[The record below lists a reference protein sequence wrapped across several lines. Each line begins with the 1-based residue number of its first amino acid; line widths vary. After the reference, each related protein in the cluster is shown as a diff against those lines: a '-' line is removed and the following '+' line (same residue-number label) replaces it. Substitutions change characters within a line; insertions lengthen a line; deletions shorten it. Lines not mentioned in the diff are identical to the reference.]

1 MRLLKRVNT
10 VITAQLH
17 EVVEHFENPER
28 ILKQTIREMQTTLEQ
43 VTEATARSIA
53 GEKLLERR
61 LVDARAATERWQDQ
75 ARLAVESGNDVAA
88 RSALARRLES
98 ERSMSALSAQLD
110 LCRKANER
118 LRRQL
123 DQLRG
128 QLSAAKGEMTALIAR
143 QRSAEAQRQFAQA
156 HAAPMADLD
165 SFAAF
170 DELSRRVT
178 EAEAEAEALAELGNV
193 DAHRPLPDQSVER
206 ELQLLKAECQP
217 DRAGRE

>member
-1 MRLLKRVNT
+1 MKLLKRVNT

-53 GEKLLERR
+53 GEKLLERK
-61 LVDARAATERWQDQ
+61 LADARAAAARWQTQ
-75 ARLAVESGNDVAA
+75 ARQAVESGNDPAA
-88 RSALARRLES
+88 RSALVRRLES
-98 ERSMSALSAQLD
+98 ERSTSALAAQRD
-110 LCRKANER
+110 LCREGNER

-128 QLSAAKGEMTALIAR
+128 RLAAAKGEMSALVAR

-156 HAAPMADLD
+156 HAAPLADLD
-165 SFAAF
+165 TFAAF

-178 EAEAEAEALAELGNV
+178 EAEAEAEAFAELGGV
-193 DAHRPLPDQSVER
+193 EDRAALPDQNVER
-206 ELQLLKAECQP
+206 ELQLLKAQCEP
-217 DRAGRE
+217 DRAGGE